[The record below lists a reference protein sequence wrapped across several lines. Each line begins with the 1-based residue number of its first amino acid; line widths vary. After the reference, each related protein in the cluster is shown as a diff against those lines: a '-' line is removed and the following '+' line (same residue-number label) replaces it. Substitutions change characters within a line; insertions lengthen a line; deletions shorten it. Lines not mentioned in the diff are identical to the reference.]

1 MVFKM
6 SNKYVNP
13 AKEDSQYTGTTYKC
27 KLKTFESRPSD
38 SHKLLLSYVLL
49 FKYVIGMLV
58 DRIYFFHFDKERA
71 DRHKTPNCWSSSCF
85 LTILDISSLA
95 R

>member
-1 MVFKM
+1 M

-49 FKYVIGMLV
+49 FKYVLECLLTEYIFFTLTRKGLIDIRHPTAGRVLV
-58 DRIYFFHFDKERA
+58 F
-71 DRHKTPNCWSSSCF
+71 S
-85 LTILDISSLA
+85 
-95 R
+95 

>member
-58 DRIYFFHFDKERA
+58 DRIYFFTFTSKGLIDI
-71 DRHKTPNCWSSSCF
+71 RHPTAGCLLVFS
-85 LTILDISSLA
+85 
-95 R
+95 